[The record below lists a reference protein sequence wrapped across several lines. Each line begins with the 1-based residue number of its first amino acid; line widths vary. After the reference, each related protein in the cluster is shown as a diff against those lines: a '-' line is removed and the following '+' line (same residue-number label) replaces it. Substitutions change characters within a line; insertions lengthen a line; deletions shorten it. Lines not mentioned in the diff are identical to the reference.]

1 MSDTATQG
9 LLIRHRPEPRGRGC
23 LLTAIIWL
31 AWNGMLLL
39 TLLAIFLLHAR
50 VMISHVSQAMLDA
63 MAPVYIGMLNA
74 SHSNADRA
82 AFSNAFSHLTDIVVS
97 TALVDTPAEAQ
108 SAFNALARAAR
119 NRRITP
125 SESAA
130 FVSNVWT
137 LPTLTSSVPVHT
149 P

>member
-31 AWNGMLLL
+31 AWNGM
-39 TLLAIFLLHAR
+39 LHAR

-119 NRRITP
+119 NRTITP
-125 SESAA
+125 AESAA